1 MSIDR
6 LAAPLIIAVAL
17 HVHHA
22 LEVVIL
28 EVDLHEHSVSKTVNL
43 EVRPVE
49 ICWDWWQG
57 GYGTASGERVS
68 NISFDTFADA
78 AMTSGCTV
86 SIGAARPFY
95 TWISASIIC
104 ELTVL
109 GVKAVIVQL
118 TLQDRDA
125 VAVWS
130 KLHIWWADT
139 PGSILRGHQTSRTVA
154 DTLVANQDK
163 S

>member
-1 MSIDR
+1 MKSVGTGGR
-6 LAAPLIIAVAL
+6 VGMGPETENM
-17 HVHHA
+17 
-22 LEVVIL
+22 LETVDEEKKIL
-28 EVDLHEHSVSKTVNL
+28 
-43 EVRPVE
+43 
-49 ICWDWWQG
+49 
-57 GYGTASGERVS
+57 TASSERVS

-78 AMTSGCTV
+78 AMTGGCTV
-86 SIGAARPFY
+86 SIRAAGPFY

-139 PGSILRGHQTSRTVA
+139 PGSIL
-154 DTLVANQDK
+154 
-163 S
+163 

>member
-28 EVDLHEHSVSKTVNL
+28 EVDLHEDPVSKTVDL

-57 GYGTASGERVS
+57 GYGTCDRKHARTVDEEKMILTASGERVS

-78 AMTSGCTV
+78 AMTGGCTV

-139 PGSILRGHQTSRTVA
+139 PGSIL
-154 DTLVANQDK
+154 
-163 S
+163 